1 MNTNVILCTCLI
13 YKSGTVYIYI
23 NRIYL
28 IYKADTVT
36 LNPIMLLEPEM
47 TSNLEILRGKRF

>member
-1 MNTNVILCTCLI
+1 MLYYVPALYINQVR
-13 YKSGTVYIYI
+13 YIYI
-23 NRIYL
+23 YILTYIPN
-28 IYKADTVT
+28 IYKAGTVT